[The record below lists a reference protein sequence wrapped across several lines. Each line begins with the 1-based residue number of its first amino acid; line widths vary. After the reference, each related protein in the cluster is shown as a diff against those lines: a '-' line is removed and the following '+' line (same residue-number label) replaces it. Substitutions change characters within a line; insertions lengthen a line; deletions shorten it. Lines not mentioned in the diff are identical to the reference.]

1 MNNKAPIKKILL
13 ALGMLLILAFTLFP
27 IPYYV
32 EVPGETMDLKEII
45 TVNNKHDDKKGSFS
59 LTSVGL
65 RRATPLLALK
75 AKLTP
80 FEEIISE
87 DSLKG
92 GTTDE
97 EYEQIQKYYM
107 VSSQNNAIQEAL
119 KLAGKP
125 YEMKF
130 EGVYVLG
137 VDEHSNF
144 KKSIS
149 MGDTVTKVDGHAFD
163 SSEEF
168 VDYVKSQKVGQ
179 DMTVSFV
186 HDGETKE
193 TTEKLIRLK
202 TDQKP
207 GIGIVLTDDSKIES
221 PVDVKIDTGKIG
233 GPSAGLMFTLEIY
246 EQISGK
252 DLRKGK
258 DVAGTGTID
267 SEGNVGRIGGIDKKV
282 ASASKSG
289 VEIFFAP
296 DDEIDKEMRKAE
308 PGIKSNYEEAVA
320 AAKKLD
326 TKMKIVPVKNVQ
338 DALDYLEKMK

>member
-1 MNNKAPIKKILL
+1 MNNKVPIKKIL
-13 ALGMLLILAFTLFP
+13 AVLGILAVLAFMLFP
-27 IPYYV
+27 MPYYV
-32 EVPGETMDLKEII
+32 EVPGETIDLKEII
-45 TVNNKHDDKKGSFS
+45 TVDGKKDEKKGSFS

-75 AKLTP
+75 AKFTP
-80 FEEIISE
+80 FEEIVSE
-87 DSLKG
+87 ASLKG

-97 EYEQIQKYYM
+97 EYLQIQKYYM
-107 VSSQNNAIQEAL
+107 ASSQNNAIQEAL

-125 YEMKF
+125 YKMKF

-137 VDEHSNF
+137 VDEQSNF
-144 KKSIS
+144 KDSIS
-149 MGDTVTKVDGHAFD
+149 MGDTVTKVDGQAFD

-168 VDYVKSQKVGQ
+168 IKYVKSQKVGQ
-179 DMTVSFV
+179 DMTVSYV

-193 TTEKLIRLK
+193 TTEKLIRLDADK
-202 TDQKP
+202 KP
-207 GIGIVLTDDSKIES
+207 GIGIVLTDDSKIEA

-246 EQISGK
+246 EQISGQ
-252 DLRKGK
+252 DLRKGRSI
-258 DVAGTGTID
+258 AGTGTID

-296 DDEIDKEMRKAE
+296 DDNIDEEVRKAD
-308 PGIKSNYEEAVA
+308 PKIKSNYEEAVA

-338 DALDYLEKMK
+338 DAINYLEEMK